1 MKHGTTTRYRRGC
14 RCTECRQAKSLSNR
28 LYKARRKTHTP
39 HTPRTPRPGS
49 KAEHGS
55 VSRYRRGCRCDICRA
70 AKREADRRYRLEG
83 ASTEQPVDAAP
94 YKVMIDELI
103 AFGLSKSGIAKA
115 YGYNRNVRRG
125 GFKLNCYYE
134 QRIKPQTA
142 KKIGRLHWAAWMY
155 RGDFREICKCE
166 IPEEVRRQVFEEAG

>member
-28 LYKARRKTHTP
+28 LYKARNRTR
-39 HTPRTPRPGS
+39 TPRTARAGS

-55 VSRYRRGCRCDICRA
+55 VRRYRRGCRCDICRA
-70 AKREADRRYRLEG
+70 TKREADRRYRLEG
-83 ASTEQPVDAAP
+83 ARTERPVDAAP

-103 AFGLSKSGIAKA
+103 AFGLSKSSIAKA
-115 YGYNRNVRRG
+115 YGYTRNVRRG
-125 GFKLNCYYE
+125 GFKLNCYYAL
-134 QRIKPQTA
+134 RIKPQTA
-142 KKIGRLHWAAWMY
+142 RKIERLHWAAWMY

-166 IPEEVRRQVFEEAG
+166 IPEEVRRQVFEEAS